1 MTAKE
6 LLEGKTLNSVE
17 KADSLIINLIVD
29 DLLYGLDVDT
39 STLESGT
46 SLTNT
51 TSFTIKGDIL
61 TVGKSKLDLSTTNIL
76 VAEISGGTVVEDA
89 E

>member
-17 KADSLIINLIVD
+17 KAGSLIINLTVD
-29 DLLYGLDVDT
+29 DTLYGLDVDT
-39 STLESGT
+39 SIIESGT

-61 TVGKSKLDLSTTNIL
+61 TVGKSKLDLSTTNVL
-76 VAEISGGTVVEDA
+76 VAELSVGTVVEDA

>member
-61 TVGKSKLDLSTTNIL
+61 TVGKSKLDLSTTNLL
-76 VAEISGGTVVEDA
+76 VAEISVGTVVEDA